1 MPCRRPAALAQLRRI
16 RPQGRRGIGRTDRYV
31 SLRRRTPTGAKPA
44 NGLVTPQHRHVTVD
58 EHQVE
63 RFDRAECESGGSVL
77 HDSDRTRER
86 LEDDP
91 APLAMNGMIVSD
103 EDSRLRLDE
112 VWASRVR
119 ALTR

>member
-1 MPCRRPAALAQLRRI
+1 M
-16 RPQGRRGIGRTDRYV
+16 
-31 SLRRRTPTGAKPA
+31 
-44 NGLVTPQHRHVTVD
+44 TVD
-58 EHQVE
+58 EHEVE

-103 EDSRLRLDE
+103 QDFRLRLDE
-112 VWASRVR
+112 VRASRVSSR
-119 ALTR
+119 ALKRKAIV